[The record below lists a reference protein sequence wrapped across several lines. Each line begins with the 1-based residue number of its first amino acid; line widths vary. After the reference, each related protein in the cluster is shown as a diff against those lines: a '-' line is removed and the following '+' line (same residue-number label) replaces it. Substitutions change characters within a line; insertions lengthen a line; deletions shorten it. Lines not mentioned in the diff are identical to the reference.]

1 MVMIQRTS
9 RQEMMTVKEFAQT
22 QKKAIKA
29 GEKSLQYQW
38 DVKPPTDEAEN
49 HVLSDMEKKN
59 PGLQVWTPRLMYY
72 QSIHAIRCGGCS
84 GAEQSLSYW
93 LMIQH

>member
-49 HVLSDMEKKN
+49 HVLSDMEKKTLGYKYGPRGLCTISQYMPSDVEDALVQNN
-59 PGLQVWTPRLMYY
+59 PSHTG
-72 QSIHAIRCGGCS
+72 
-84 GAEQSLSYW
+84 
-93 LMIQH
+93 